1 MRNYNICAINSL
13 KSLVLKQNEKAIN
26 LKVGDK
32 VTDNLSENQLE
43 IIRMMKKNRFIT
55 TIEIAYK
62 LEISQRKIKEN
73 IGKLKEKGYVKR
85 IGSAKGGHWEI
96 VTKFN

>member
-1 MRNYNICAINSL
+1 M
-13 KSLVLKQNEKAIN
+13 VLKQNEKAIN